1 MLTNMILLA
10 ARSYIKLPN
19 EIQNK
24 KATINIQN
32 SDDKCFIYCL
42 GHALDP
48 TPEKKNLE
56 RVSTH
61 LKNVCESLGLNKIK
75 TPVNEQ
81 NLPKIESQ
89 FNISINLFSHSG
101 ADIYPLRLTQ
111 STASKH
117 IDLLVTTN
125 AETKHYV
132 WIKNFNRL
140 CARVTTDTGKKYFCK
155 HCIQHFPSDDRLAK
169 HMIDCVVL
177 TKCQAIEMPAEGEI
191 TKFRSLSKK
200 LSKFHS

>member
-1 MLTNMILLA
+1 MRSDIEVRIDRFTMEGSGWSVIDLLNHDLHVNKYDNLV
-10 ARSYIKLPN
+10 ARSYIKLPD

-42 GHALDP
+42 GRALDP

-61 LKNVCESLGLNKIK
+61 LKTVCESLGLNEIK

-81 NLPKIESQ
+81 DLPKSESQ
-89 FNISINLFSHSG
+89 FNISINLFSHSE
-101 ADIYPLRLTQ
+101 ADIYPIRLTQ

-117 IDLLVTTN
+117 IDLLVTSN

-132 WIKNFNRL
+132 WIRNFNRL
-140 CARVTTDTGKKYFCK
+140 CARVTTDT
-155 HCIQHFPSDDRLAK
+155 A
-169 HMIDCVVL
+169 
-177 TKCQAIEMPAEGEI
+177 
-191 TKFRSLSKK
+191 
-200 LSKFHS
+200 